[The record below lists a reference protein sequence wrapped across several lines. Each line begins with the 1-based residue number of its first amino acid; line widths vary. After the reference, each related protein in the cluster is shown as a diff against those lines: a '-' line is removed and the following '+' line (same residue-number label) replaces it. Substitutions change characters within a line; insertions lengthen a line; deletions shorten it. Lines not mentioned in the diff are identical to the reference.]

1 MAIIKGAINFG
12 SNFNIGAKGPIDAR
26 QRVETITDLTTVWT
40 AEIPAYKGMV
50 VSVLEDNSIYILK
63 TDDATVLDNWKK
75 IGDATG
81 DITNLQGQITANKT
95 AIDKINGDAN
105 TTGSFAKGDAD
116 TLAAAKAD
124 ATTKVDAAKTE
135 LLGETGVSGNTI
147 ISAKEDAAAASAKV
161 DTEIGKLDVA
171 GNISETVKGVTV
183 TVDET
188 DGKVIKPVV
197 SIADG
202 TLTGA
207 ATDGNLVTGT
217 VVKKYVD
224 DKVSDINTSANALG
238 ERVGTLETKVG
249 SAAAEEE
256 AATGLFKE
264 IADEASTARAAEKK
278 YADAIAAE
286 ATRATAAE
294 KKNADAI
301 AAETT
306 RATAAEEKVK
316 TDLLGDAAAEYNTLG
331 KLEDKIQ
338 AEASRADAAEKA
350 NAAAAAAAKAAA
362 DKAQETADE
371 KVKSV
376 EGTGAV
382 VATTT
387 EHAVSVS
394 LKTSDKGNVKFTQDP
409 DGLSANVTIPAATV
423 TGVKADDK
431 VLALDGTKLTSTISL
446 SVDATAGT
454 DGKKYIRLKGIDGA
468 DLGKIDTADFVKD
481 GMLQNAEYSTDT
493 HKITLTFNTNAGKEA
508 IELDLNDLVNVYKA
522 GNGLALATDGT
533 FSINTDITATKESV
547 DAVAGRVTTLEGKVG
562 SAAADKVAATG
573 LFKDVADNKRAIADE
588 AQTARAAE
596 KANADAIATL
606 NGNATVVGSVDKKI
620 KDALEAGAVTLEVKD
635 NDAYLGVTSATTE
648 GKGTVYTLASKEA
661 EINKAIKTAAD
672 AVKVSVT
679 NGTYVKGSVDE
690 AGRAITLSETVQKVE
705 TSSATAKGLAEAS
718 DVKAYVDGK
727 VSGKNVSAEGES
739 GETALVTASATDNKV
754 TVNATDKL
762 KNAVAK
768 AETSVQS
775 VNGKDGAAV
784 TLKATDIEV
793 GAVVGQ
799 QEETATVNAV
809 LADIYTKLGTPVKA
823 DGKTIKADGEH
834 TLSVNLETKTD
845 QTVAAGHIALEH
857 GEDGALYGVMYY
869 LGDDAE

>member
-26 QRVETITDLTTVWT
+26 QRVETIADLTTVWT

-63 TDDATVLDNWKK
+63 SDDATVFDNWKRV
-75 IGDATG
+75 GDATG

-124 ATTKVDAAKTE
+124 ATMKVDAAKTE

-249 SAAAEEE
+249 SAAADKV

-278 YADAIAAE
+278 NADAIAAE

-573 LFKDVADNKRAIADE
+573 LFKDVADNKAAID
-588 AQTARAAE
+588 
-596 KANADAIATL
+596 TL
-606 NGNATVVGSVDKKI
+606 NGDVNVPGSVDKKI
-620 KDALEAGAVTLEVKD
+620 KDALDKGAVTLEVKD
-635 NDAYLGVTSATTE
+635 TDAYLGVTSAKTE
-648 GKGTVYTLASKEA
+648 NGGTVYTLASKEA
-661 EINKAIKTAAD
+661 KINEAIKTAAD

-690 AGRAITLSETVQKVE
+690 AGRAITLSETVQEVE
-705 TSSATAKGLAEAS
+705 SSSANAMGLAEAS
-718 DVKAYVDGK
+718 DVKAYVDKK
-727 VSGKNVSAEGES
+727 VGGKNVSAEGDAYVS
-739 GETALVTASATDNKV
+739 ASAADNKV
-754 TVNATDKL
+754 TVAATGAL
-762 KNAVAK
+762 TTAVNK
-768 AETSVQS
+768 ANSAVQS
-775 VNGKDGAAV
+775 VNGVSATAV
-784 TLKATDIEV
+784 TLDATNIGV
-793 GAVVGQ
+793 GAGVGQ
-799 QEETATVNAV
+799 QEATATVNAV

-823 DGKTIKADGEH
+823 DGKTIKAADDH

-857 GEDGALYGVMYY
+857 DEDGALYGVMYY